1 LHPSDIFHRPE
12 PCRQGHGW
20 HRDLSVRGGTVV
32 IRRRTRPLATWDG
45 LYVTAS
51 RCRFGLNRIP
61 GRTDGASQSLPPA
74 VRVTEAP
81 QAPIAA
87 IADYRSVA
95 WLARRYALTVLPAVS
110 SLTSLRRFAEARRA
124 GKPFV
129 GFGDLDFS
137 GGNTESVQ
145 VKSCE

>member
-1 LHPSDIFHRPE
+1 VFR
-12 PCRQGHGW
+12 
-20 HRDLSVRGGTVV
+20 VM
-32 IRRRTRPLATWDG
+32 IRRQTRPLATWDS
-45 LYVTAS
+45 LHVTAS
-51 RCRFGLNRIP
+51 RRQFGLNRIP
-61 GRTDGASQSLPPA
+61 GSTDGALQSLPPA
-74 VRVTEAP
+74 VLMTEEP

-95 WLARRYALTVLPAVS
+95 WLARRYAPTVLPAVS
-110 SLTSLRRFAEARRA
+110 LLTSLRRFAEARHA

-145 VKSCE
+145 LKAVE